1 MSALHFHPNILYYSI
16 ENMNSKRLP
25 ILFLFIL
32 FSFGLNAQTPNYDST
47 FTALFKTEDDSARAE
62 KLFFLFDDM
71 YLYEPEATAEK
82 YLPTAQKMLD
92 EARKNQHPFG
102 IAKANHALAYLY
114 KRIRRYD
121 IAFKYSALAEAEWR
135 KTHNY
140 KGLAELMFLKAG
152 MMVGNNDKK
161 EIIVL
166 CEEAI
171 SICKKYEYNKL
182 FVDIAGFLATQ
193 HSRMG
198 QFDKAIALG
207 NDILKTPG
215 IKKMRKA
222 YTYND
227 MGISLKLAGR
237 INEARIAYDSALKIT
252 KEINAPI
259 GANLGN
265 CAGLELVANNLDL
278 ALKLAEQAEKELESE
293 GSLESSYNN
302 YQLLSEI
309 CSKKKDFEKALKY
322 SKLAFKLNDTL
333 NTLERQ
339 SEYMALE
346 KKFQAGQKDKT
357 IAEQKAELAEKEKK
371 QQFLWFSI
379 AGILLVGMLMGF
391 LFYTNRKR
399 KELKLNQNIAESEM
413 KALRAQMNPHFM
425 FNSLNA
431 IQQMVMNN
439 ENENAFRYLDTYSK
453 LTRQILENSEKKWIT
468 VKDEMKFLELY
479 LEIESL
485 RFEHAFRYK
494 IEASDE
500 VMPNSDRIPAMVVQ
514 PIVENA
520 IKHGLLRKDG
530 DKNLL
535 IRFDRKDDKSPLEVV
550 VEDNGLGRAA
560 TLPEKKESDH
570 HSMSLGITENR
581 LQLLDAT
588 GGSRMEVEDLHSPDG
603 KAAGTRVHIYI
614 SQNA

>member
-1 MSALHFHPNILYYSI
+1 
-16 ENMNSKRLP
+16 MNSKRLP
-25 ILFLFIL
+25 ILSLFIL
-32 FSFGLNAQTPNYDST
+32 FCFGLNAQTPNYDST
-47 FTALFKTEDDSARAE
+47 FTALFKTEDDSSRAD

-71 YLYEPEATAEK
+71 YLYETESTAQLYLPLAKKMLNEAT
-82 YLPTAQKMLD
+82 
-92 EARKNQHPFG
+92 KNKNTYG
-102 IAKANHALAYLY
+102 IGKANQALAYLY
-114 KRIRRYD
+114 KNNRQFDMAYKHCA
-121 IAFKYSALAEAEWR
+121 IAEKQWARSGYIL
-135 KTHNY
+135 
-140 KGLAELMFLKAG
+140 GQAELKFFRAG
-152 MMVGNNDKK
+152 MMVGNR
-161 EIIVL
+161 EQEEVVVL
-166 CEEAI
+166 LEDALN
-171 SICKKYEYNKL
+171 ICRTHHLNKL
-182 FVDIAGFLATQ
+182 YVNVAGFLSANYGK
-193 HSRMG
+193 MG
-198 QFDKAIALG
+198 KYEKTIALCKE
-207 NDILKTPG
+207 ILSIPG
-215 IKKMRKA
+215 ITQYRKFGV
-222 YTYND
+222 YND
-227 MGISLKLAGR
+227 MGIALESIGKYKEAGDSYNASLQLAKELGLSTGAV
-237 INEARIAYDSALKIT
+237 IGNLASLALTEK
-252 KEINAPI
+252 K
-259 GANLGN
+259 
-265 CAGLELVANNLDL
+265 LDL
-278 ALKLAEQAEKELESE
+278 ALSLALEAEKDLEKSGHLEYLFNNAELLTRIYTARKEFD
-293 GSLESSYNN
+293 N
-302 YQLLSEI
+302 
-309 CSKKKDFEKALKY
+309 ALKY
-322 SKLAFKLNDTL
+322 SKRTYQFNDSLNK
-333 NTLERQ
+333 LERQ
-339 SEYMALE
+339 SEYMNLD
-346 KKFQAGQKDKT
+346 KKYQAGLKDKT
-357 IAEQKAELAEKEKK
+357 IAEQKSALLEEEKRG
-371 QQFLWFSI
+371 QLLIFSI
-379 AGILLVGMLMGF
+379 VGLVVVSVFSGI

-399 KELKLNQNIAESEM
+399 KELKLNQSISESEM

-439 ENENAFRYLDTYSK
+439 ENDNAFRYLDTYSK

-535 IRFDRKDDKSPLEVV
+535 IRFDRKDEKSPLEVV

-560 TLPEKKESDH
+560 TLTEKKESDH

-603 KAAGTRVHIYI
+603 NAAGTRVHIYI